1 MDSYYGAIVLVVLIV
16 LVMYANR
23 DAPGNKNPGK
33 VVTGPDDMA
42 FREDTLTRGQLTQ
55 RWDALQVQIR
65 NTKTSKPGAL
75 VDGPI
80 TMTSP
85 TTAYFGKFTANWEG
99 SSWSV
104 ISQ

>member
-1 MDSYYGAIVLVVLIV
+1 MDAYYGAILLVVLIV

-33 VVTGPDDMA
+33 VVTDPDDMA
-42 FREDTLTRGQLTQ
+42 FQTTLTREELTR
-55 RWDALQVQIR
+55 RWETLQVQIR
-65 NTKTSKPGAL
+65 NTKTSKLGAL

-85 TTAYFGKFTANWEG
+85 TQAYFGKFQANWNG
-99 SSWSV
+99 TSWSV
-104 ISQ
+104 SPQ